1 MFFFPPLETLAEDFV
16 PKEKK
21 MPSQKSKEPTYQ
33 LSPWLVLDD
42 VLAQYLRANRQVVLG
57 SLPAVSS
64 ASSRC
69 FSEQPP
75 I

>member
-1 MFFFPPLETLAEDFV
+1 
-16 PKEKK
+16 